1 MSESIQVLI
10 VDDQPQFRRAAAR
23 LISAV
28 GGFEIIGEATSGEEA
43 LTFMAARRADL
54 VLMDVR
60 MPGIGGPEATRRIRA
75 DHPATRVVL
84 VSVTDRADLAPD
96 VGTCG
101 AERFIKKDQI
111 DAGMFERLRRSV

>member
-1 MSESIQVLI
+1 MTGPIQVLI

-43 LTFMAARRADL
+43 LSFMAARQADL

-60 MPGIGGPEATRRIRA
+60 MPGMGGAEATRRIRA

-84 VSVTDRADLAPD
+84 VSVTDRADLIPD
-96 VGTCG
+96 VDTCG
-101 AERFIKKDQI
+101 AERFVKKDQI
-111 DAGMFERLRRSV
+111 DADMFEGLRQST